1 MTITHVGHGYNSSSI
16 AQELKN
22 LQQQGLYREGRAIH
36 KVNETDV
43 KVGGNILINFCS
55 NDYLGLSSHPKLK
68 QAINDSLLSSGVGS
82 CASPMISGKTHL
94 HAELEKKIANITG
107 RDRALL
113 FSCGYMANIGVVQAL
128 TQSQN
133 FSIFLDRLCHAS
145 IIDGVLL
152 SRSRFKRYQHASMGS
167 LRALMERSPSI
178 EKLVLTES
186 VYSMDG
192 DIAPLKALSE
202 LCHEHA
208 ACLVVDDA
216 HGFGVLGNSGL
227 GAMDEYGLTQT
238 DVPLL
243 MATFGKALG
252 VEGAFVAGKAE
263 MIEILE
269 QRARSYIYSTSLPVP
284 VVAAVIASLEI
295 LDDEPE
301 RREHL
306 RRLVEHFHYQAK
318 KMSIQVSNSTSQ
330 IQPIIIGDANETM
343 RVRDL
348 LEQEGL
354 FVAGIRQPTVP
365 RGTSRLRITLSALH
379 SFEQV
384 DQLLVA
390 LKKIYKHEQVCRLN

>member
-1 MTITHVGHGYNSSSI
+1 MTVAHVGYGYDSSPI
-16 AQELKN
+16 VEELKN
-22 LQQQGLYREGRAIH
+22 LQQQGLYRKGRAIH
-36 KVNETDV
+36 NVNETEV
-43 KVGGNILINFCS
+43 KIDGNILINFCS

-68 QAINDSLLSSGVGS
+68 QAINDSLLSGGAGS
-82 CASPMISGKTHL
+82 CASPMICGKTHL

-107 RDRALL
+107 RDKALL
-113 FSCGYMANIGVVQAL
+113 FSCGYMANIGVIQAL
-128 TQSQN
+128 TQSQK
-133 FSIFLDRLCHAS
+133 FVIYLDKLCHAS
-145 IIDGVLL
+145 IIDGAVL
-152 SRSRFKRYQHASMGS
+152 SRTRFKRYQHASMGS
-167 LRALMERSPSI
+167 LRALMERSPLT

-192 DIAPLKALSE
+192 DIAPLSLLST

-216 HGFGVLGNSGL
+216 HGFGVMGDSGL

-252 VEGAFVAGKAE
+252 VGGAFVAGKAE
-263 MIEILE
+263 LIEILE
-269 QRARSYIYSTSLPVP
+269 QRARPYIYSTSLPVP
-284 VVAAVIASLEI
+284 VVAAVIAALEL
-295 LDDEPE
+295 LDEEPE
-301 RREHL
+301 RRLRL
-306 RRLVEHFHYQAK
+306 RRLIEHFHQQANK
-318 KMSIQVSNSTSQ
+318 ASIQVSKSTSQ
-330 IQPIIIGDANETM
+330 IQPIIIGGANETM

-365 RGTSRLRITLSALH
+365 RGTSRLRITLSASH

-384 DQLLVA
+384 DRLIDA
-390 LKKIYKHEQVCRLN
+390 LKKII

>member
-1 MTITHVGHGYNSSSI
+1 MTIAHVGRGYNSNPI
-16 AQELKN
+16 VEDLKS
-22 LQQQGLYREGRAIH
+22 LQQQGLHRKGRATLNIS
-36 KVNETDV
+36 ETEV
-43 KVGGNILINFCS
+43 KVGGNALINFCS

-68 QAINDSLLSSGVGS
+68 QAINDALLSGGVGS
-82 CASPMISGKTHL
+82 CASPMVSGKTLL
-94 HAELEKKIANITG
+94 HVELENKIACITG
-107 RDRALL
+107 RDKALL
-113 FSCGYMANIGVVQAL
+113 FSCGYMANIGVIQAL

-145 IIDGVLL
+145 IIDGVVL
-152 SRSRFKRYQHASMGS
+152 SRSKFKRYQHSSMAS
-167 LRALMERSPSI
+167 LRALMERSQSI

-192 DIAPLKALSE
+192 DIAPLSELSE
-202 LCHEHA
+202 ICHEHA

-216 HGFGVLGNSGL
+216 HGFGVLGDSGL

-252 VEGAFVAGKAE
+252 VGGAFVAGKAE
-263 MIEILE
+263 MIEVLE
-269 QRARSYIYSTSLPVP
+269 QRARPYIYSTSLPIP
-284 VVAAVIASLEI
+284 IIAAVIASLDI

-306 RRLVEHFHYQAK
+306 RRLVKHFHHQAK
-318 KMSIQVSNSTSQ
+318 KMSIQVSNSDSQ

-343 RVRDL
+343 RVCDL
-348 LEQEGL
+348 LEREGL
-354 FVAGIRQPTVP
+354 LVAGIRQPTVP

-390 LKKIYKHEQVCRLN
+390 LKNNIQT